1 MKKVLPC
8 LYDFVEKTRRN
19 KHNKVTKKYNK
30 QNKNVASKNKEFLRS
45 SQYCTWIPG
54 SFIAFVA
61 CDAGL
66 AVFRAHGSVTC

>member
-1 MKKVLPC
+1 M
-8 LYDFVEKTRRN
+8 
-19 KHNKVTKKYNK
+19 KHNTVMKKYNK
-30 QNKNVASKNKEFLRS
+30 QNKDEASENEELLRS
-45 SQYCTWIPG
+45 SQYCTWVPG